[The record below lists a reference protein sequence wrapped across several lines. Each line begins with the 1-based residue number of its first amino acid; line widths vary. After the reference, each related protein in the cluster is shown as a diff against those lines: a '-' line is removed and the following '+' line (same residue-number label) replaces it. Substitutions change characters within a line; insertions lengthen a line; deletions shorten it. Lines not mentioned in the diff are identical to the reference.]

1 MGEGWVLGGKPLIL
15 PLLSTSCASGTVDA
29 VNSNVRPDLCSQGV
43 QSDWAD
49 TLTGAG
55 RCAGDFDSGEDKPRS
70 SSTLG
75 RNWTPAQGCDLP

>member
-29 VNSNVRPDLCSQGV
+29 VNPNVRPDLCSQGV
-43 QSDWAD
+43 HSQIG
-49 TLTGAG
+49 LTGAG

>member
-43 QSDWAD
+43 HSQI
-49 TLTGAG
+49 G
-55 RCAGDFDSGEDKPRS
+55 
-70 SSTLG
+70 
-75 RNWTPAQGCDLP
+75 QIH